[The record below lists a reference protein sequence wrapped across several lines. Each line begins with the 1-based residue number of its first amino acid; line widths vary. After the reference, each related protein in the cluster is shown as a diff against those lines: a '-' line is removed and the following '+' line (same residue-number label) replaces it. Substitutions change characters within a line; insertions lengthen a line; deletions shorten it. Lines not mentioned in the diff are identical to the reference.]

1 MTAMQPKPKRPTG
14 VTILGV
20 LAILGALGGLL
31 SGVALIGL
39 GLLLGTLVTDAAIA
53 NAIATSG
60 YPGLSSLGV
69 GTISALLLALGGVV
83 LILGILYLAVGIGFF
98 SGKGWAWTLG
108 IIVSVVGIILDVVQ
122 IGFGGYSSIVGLIIG
137 FLIIYYL
144 MRPHVKAFFGKGP
157 AMAGGM
163 QPPPTGSSTP

>member
-53 NAIATSG
+53 NSG

-122 IGFGGYSSIVGLIIG
+122 IGFGGYSSIVSLII
-137 FLIIYYL
+137 
-144 MRPHVKAFFGKGP
+144 
-157 AMAGGM
+157 
-163 QPPPTGSSTP
+163 S